1 MLRVCTRLTFL
12 LVLAGLATI
21 TYSQNQPAIDSSAV
35 FKTVVPH
42 QQASI
47 AGIRAAQPVRAGTA
61 AAPAAFSGPPYT
73 VGATI
78 TPASTVPE
86 AEEHIAVDP
95 SNFNNLVAMI
105 SDFSIFKGWIQVQ
118 HQ

>member
-61 AAPAAFSGPPYT
+61 AAPAAFRDL
-73 VGATI
+73 
-78 TPASTVPE
+78 
-86 AEEHIAVDP
+86 HIR
-95 SNFNNLVAMI
+95 
-105 SDFSIFKGWIQVQ
+105 
-118 HQ
+118 